1 MLAGAL
7 PGTGE
12 TGAGGKGAVGATQ
25 PPGRIRH
32 ASDRASLPTARYTTH
47 PDLGVVAVGLALS
60 TRPLGRTPGRDAG
73 NRSINRSNAIRH
85 AAHSDPAHAVKITI
99 QCMQPPGREW
109 FCASTF

>member
-1 MLAGAL
+1 MPCWSATPSTLAGAE

-32 ASDRASLPTARYTTH
+32 ASDRASLPTARYTTRS
-47 PDLGVVAVGLALS
+47 PAEASL
-60 TRPLGRTPGRDAG
+60 RPM
-73 NRSINRSNAIRH
+73 NAIRH
-85 AAHSDPAHAVKITI
+85 AAHSDPAHAVKISI